1 MLKNSRISHLDTPNS
16 AALVVLG
23 ALIINAMVFSPLGD
37 EWFFAIALLGPLLSG
52 FVVGVRSEGWRLVA
66 ASWALSGLF
75 WFVLDWIVH
84 NEDQIFHLVLALL
97 MVALTA
103 LGAQIGRLVLALT
116 RKLNGRALALRRS
129 VRSP

>member
-1 MLKNSRISHLDTPNS
+1 MLKNSPISHPDAPKNATLI
-16 AALVVLG
+16 VLG
-23 ALIINAMVFSPLGD
+23 ALIINALVFSPLGD

-52 FVVGVRSEGWRLVA
+52 FVAGVRSDGWRLVA
-66 ASWALSGLF
+66 AAWALSGLF
-75 WFVLDWIVH
+75 WFVLDWAVN

-116 RKLNGRALALRRS
+116 RKLNGRAVPGAR
-129 VRSP
+129 